1 MRISD
6 GSSDVCSSDLLSH
19 LNYSGRGKRS
29 SKADA
34 HHQMTRDAMRQL
46 FEQAWDDVQHGR
58 ETDFVSGNNDADAVL
73 LLQWVEERLPEHRDR
88 LEGMLRAWGG
98 TASGSGIA
106 NIDTIETGR
115 APRRERVCQY
125 V

>member
-58 ETDFVSGNNDADAVL
+58 ETDFVSGHHDADAVL
-73 LLQWVEERLPEHRDR
+73 LPQWVAA
-88 LEGMLRAWGG
+88 RA
-98 TASGSGIA
+98 I
-106 NIDTIETGR
+106 GR
-115 APRRERVCQY
+115 ASCRERVWQDGWTT
-125 V
+125 VADAALKNKTQKTIMK